1 MGLEVYLGPC
11 TDMRNHFCSSESPEL
26 SGLGHRFAIGVTE
39 EETGREQI
47 ARARYVNDFV
57 HGIGR
62 CRVDPVV
69 VDYNAARGGSRK
81 DGDRAILGDGLHGAI
96 EILGQV
102 ERLDLRLI
110 GKDNINVVTDK
121 IEEALAVTFDAE

>member
-62 CRVDPVV
+62 IF
-69 VDYNAARGGSRK
+69 AASLK
-81 DGDRAILGDGLHGAI
+81 ASLASGLSH
-96 EILGQV
+96 
-102 ERLDLRLI
+102 R
-110 GKDNINVVTDK
+110 
-121 IEEALAVTFDAE
+121 